1 MWLTL
6 YLYWRALAW
15 NIVRRKR
22 DEKGDL
28 LGGAGSTTVGVLISQ
43 KMAHRYPAPGALGKE
58 GSGS

>member
-1 MWLTL
+1 M
-6 YLYWRALAW
+6 
-15 NIVRRKR
+15 RRKR